1 MMKPHIY
8 KNIQGWF
15 NSGQRKLYEHQVRH
29 CADKSHFVEVGAW
42 KGRSSSYM
50 GIEILNSEKNIKF
63 DVVDTWLGSDESSHK
78 KDLSILN
85 NTLHEDFLENIQP
98 CISVINPIRTTSIE
112 ASKLYEDNSL
122 DFVFIDASH
131 KYVDVKDDIK
141 SWLPKVRKGGI
152 LAGDDIIW
160 GGVEKAVKELLPEYQ
175 TAREFFRV
183 KHKMIWIHTK

>member
-1 MMKPHIY
+1 
-8 KNIQGWF
+8 
-15 NSGQRKLYEHQVRH
+15 
-29 CADKSHFVEVGAW
+29 
-42 KGRSSSYM
+42 
-50 GIEILNSEKNIKF
+50 
-63 DVVDTWLGSDESSHK
+63 
-78 KDLSILN
+78 
-85 NTLHEDFLENIQP
+85 
-98 CISVINPIRTTSIE
+98 VINPIRTTSIE

>member
-1 MMKPHIY
+1 MYPHIY

-15 NSGQRKLYEHQVRH
+15 NSGQRKLYEYQVKH
-29 CADKSHFVEVGAW
+29 SIDKSHFVEVGAW

-50 GIEILNSEKNIKF
+50 GIEILNSDKDIKF
-63 DVVDTWLGSDESSHK
+63 DVVDTWLGSEEHAHK
-78 KDLSILN
+78 KDLSIIK
-85 NTLHEDFLENIQP
+85 NTLYEDFLENIQP

-131 KYVDVKDDIK
+131 KYNDVKEDIK
-141 SWLPKVRKGGI
+141 SWLTKVRKGGI

-160 GGVEKAVKELLPEYQ
+160 SGVERAVKESLPEYQ
-175 TAREFFRV
+175 TAREFFKV
-183 KHKMIWIHTK
+183 KHKMIWIHIK